1 MYKYSTCNINSQDNI
16 KIIHLGLT
24 VRSFFAKVPRRASGQ
39 CLGSLSPLIYYSFFM
54 EDLVVVVG

>member
-39 CLGSLSPLIYYSFFM
+39 CSGSLLSSPTTLIFKRIW
-54 EDLVVVVG
+54 